1 MHGACYMDENGHNT
15 IPSRR
20 LWNRKQKVE
29 SSFHFPHTSSS
40 ICPFVLTQAWR
51 GTPTA
56 VSLGQTHSPD
66 TSHSCFL
73 LLSPPVLIFLS
84 LSLRCHLSCPHVVPI
99 LFWHAVILH
108 LSPLYFL
115 LVLPCHPPI
124 SQHAHSY
131 TALYA
136 VRTPCWLL
144 WHSTP
149 LPWWNESVWNSG
161 SRLCLQTCSFLFHT
175 HI

>member
-15 IPSRR
+15 IPSRT
-20 LWNRKQKVE
+20 LWNRKQKDE

-56 VSLGQTHSPD
+56 VSLGQTHSPY

-84 LSLRCHLSCPHVVPI
+84 LSLRCHLSFPLRGSHP
-99 LFWHAVILH
+99 LFTH
-108 LSPLYFL
+108 
-115 LVLPCHPPI
+115 CHPAFVPFCT
-124 SQHAHSY
+124 SCLCFPATLPSPKCSACYVDPLLAFVTQH
-131 TALYA
+131 
-136 VRTPCWLL
+136 
-144 WHSTP
+144 
-149 LPWWNESVWNSG
+149 
-161 SRLCLQTCSFLFHT
+161 SFASMEQVSLKQWQPTMFT
-175 HI
+175 DMQFAIKQL

>member
-15 IPSRR
+15 IPSRT
-20 LWNRKQKVE
+20 LWNRKQKDE

-56 VSLGQTHSPD
+56 VSLGQTHSPY

-84 LSLRCHLSCPHVVPI
+84 LLSPSVLPAFASLPPSHLPSA
-99 LFWHAVILH
+99 LHAVW
-108 LSPLYFL
+108 
-115 LVLPCHPPI
+115 
-124 SQHAHSY
+124 
-131 TALYA
+131 
-136 VRTPCWLL
+136 TPCWLL

-149 LPWWNESVWNSG
+149 LPWWNKSVWNSG
-161 SRLCLQTCSFLFHT
+161 SWLCLQTCSFLFHT

>member
-56 VSLGQTHSPD
+56 VSLGQTHSPY

-84 LSLRCHLSCPHVVPI
+84 LSLRCHLSFPHVVPI

-108 LSPLYFL
+108 LSPS
-115 LVLPCHPPI
+115 VLPACASLPP
-124 SQHAHSY
+124 SHLPS
-131 TALYA
+131 ALYA
-136 VRTPCWLL
+136 VWTPCWLL

-149 LPWWNESVWNSG
+149 LPWWNKSVWTSG